1 VTDYFK
7 PGPAAVLL
15 LLVLGVG
22 FTTTPVTEQAYRRVG
37 EKLICQCGCMQSVYG
52 CNHYGCPQSDGLR
65 KEVRA
70 AIASTNTEDAALQV
84 MVDKYG
90 PKILL
95 EPPTHGFSLTAWVMP
110 FFVLGAGGL
119 LIMVILQA
127 WRKTTRARAAGATP
141 VDSALIDKY
150 AARIDHEVDKD

>member
-1 VTDYFK
+1 M
-7 PGPAAVLL
+7 LL
-15 LLVLGVG
+15 LIVLAAGL
-22 FTTTPVTEQAYRRVG
+22 TAAPVRPVSEQAYRRVG

-65 KEVRA
+65 KEVREA
-70 AIASTNTEDAALQV
+70 LASTDTEDAALEV
-84 MVDKYG
+84 MVARYG
-90 PKILL
+90 PKILT

-127 WRKTTRARAAGATP
+127 WRKTTRVRAAAATP
-141 VDSALIDKY
+141 VDNALIDKY
-150 AARIDHEVDKD
+150 AAHIDREVDKD